1 MPISFTGNSAP
12 TVQNGFAD
20 YNDTSTSTT
29 PVDLVSNVWTDI
41 PNDGAGA
48 FTNTTYLPTDT
59 TRLMDTATGEF
70 LFDELSLGDTV
81 YIRND
86 FTVTPAT
93 NNQLLKLRYTLG
105 AGAGT
110 YTLETTIGR
119 LDSGSGVGYRFSLVP
134 FFIYIGDLNT
144 KDNPV
149 KLQLKTTGNATIVN
163 AGSAVGVTKR

>member
-1 MPISFTGNSAP
+1 MPISFTGVSEP
-12 TVQNGFAD
+12 TEKDGFAD
-20 YNDTSTSTT
+20 YNDATTSTT
-29 PVDLVSNVWTDI
+29 PVSLSADVWTDI

-48 FTNTTYLPTDT
+48 FTNLSYLPANV
-59 TRLMDTATGEF
+59 TRLMDTSTGEF

-86 FTVTPAT
+86 FTLTPST
-93 NNQLLKLRYTLG
+93 NNQLLTLRYTLG
-105 AGAGT
+105 QGAGE
-110 YTLETTIGR
+110 YTLETIIGR

-149 KLQLKTTGNATIVN
+149 KLQLKTSGTSTVVN
-163 AGSAVGVTKR
+163 AGSAIGVTKR